1 MQTRAGT
8 KTSVEVIRLIVVLGA
23 TGLGY
28 TIGRANPSWFPAWDS
43 ATTVLV
49 CAILGAAVGYLVGG
63 VLGRFL
69 RAWFGVVE
77 RSVDRAPASEVVS
90 GVLGGLVGLA
100 GGVLVAM
107 PFILILPA
115 SWAVPVSAVLIYT
128 AAALSF
134 RLARVKSRDIL
145 ALAGLGQRFTTTDVI
160 GTGTGQ
166 ACLLDSSAIVDGRL
180 LALSRSGFLAGPV
193 VLPRFVLEEIQS
205 IADASDAGRRRRGR
219 RGLEILDALRGET
232 SLAVIDDEVPE
243 AHNVDAKL
251 VHLARRLPA
260 ALVTT
265 DFNLQKV
272 AELQGV
278 WVMNV
283 NRLAEALRPPV
294 AAGDELQ
301 VKIEAE
307 GTEEGQGVGYTE
319 DGTMVV
325 VSNAAGRVGE
335 VVEAIVSSAHQTSKG
350 RMLFARQR

>member
-43 ATTVLV
+43 GTTVLV

-260 ALVTT
+260 ALITT